1 MYELSGKLAYM
12 VGFTARGKPII
23 TLEINERQDAL
34 EMVDALHGAD
44 VLSIKI
50 GRKTKKR
57 SLDANAYCWT
67 MISKL
72 AEKLNMTKTEIYRSA
87 IKEIGGNS
95 DTACVQDKAVKSLC
109 EGWERNGLG
118 WQTETF
124 PSKLDGCT
132 NVTLYYG
139 SSTYDT
145 EQMCRLINL
154 ILQEC
159 RQQGIETRSA
169 EEIESLLGQWGNQ
182 ERRTDV

>member
-34 EMVDALHGAD
+34 EMVDALHGAE
-44 VLSIKI
+44 VVSIKI

-57 SLDANAYCWT
+57 SLDANAYAWVLL
-67 MISKL
+67 SKL
-72 AEKLNMTKTEIYRSA
+72 AEKLEKSKTEIYRDI
-87 IKEIGGNS
+87 IKDVGGNC
-95 DTACVQDKAVKSLC
+95 DTVCVQDKAVQSLC

-124 PSKLDGCT
+124 PSKIEGCT
-132 NVTLYYG
+132 NVILYYG

-145 EQMCRLINL
+145 QQMSRLINL

-159 RQQGIETRSA
+159 KQVGIETKSA
-169 EEIESLLGQWGNQ
+169 EEIESLLGQWGA
-182 ERRTDV
+182 R